1 MGSTDWNSTLQA
13 LAKQLEECQ
22 PILVKSAA
30 ITTGLVPESKSDI
43 LQELKDSFAVMHTI
57 ANAIDGD
64 YDAKIQQAQ
73 DSAVAS
79 QIKDLSS
86 HLQKANEVSKG
97 CADTVHQQVVSVGL
111 CNPPTRNSLN
121 PTQITDLRGRLGPL
135 RDQSESVEK
144 DINADI
150 QGTTSARD
158 AQNSL
163 VEQTSANYETQ
174 RHAYED
180 AKAKS
185 EEADEESKRSDAVSI
200 YTNSRSYERPMSA
213 PCQHTLLL

>member
-1 MGSTDWNSTLQA
+1 MGSTDWTSTLQA
-13 LAKQLEECQ
+13 LGKQLDECQ
-22 PILVKSAA
+22 PILEKSKT
-30 ITTGLVPESKSDI
+30 ITTEFVPAEKANI
-43 LQELKDSFAVMHTI
+43 LQALKDSFALIHTI

-73 DSAVAS
+73 DSAVTS
-79 QIKDLSS
+79 QIKVLSS
-86 HLQKANEVSKG
+86 YLQRANEDSKS
-97 CADTVHQQVVSVGL
+97 CADSVHQIVVLVGL
-111 CNPPTRNSLN
+111 PNPLTRNSLN

-135 RDQSESVEK
+135 RDQSESAQK

-200 YTNSRSYERPMSA
+200 YINSYERVMSA
-213 PCQHTLLL
+213 SCRHTLLL